1 MRKFLSIFLLLFAAT
16 AVAQPVLSVPNL
28 EDPKADL
35 SLKQYLTVWKDT
47 SGNLEARDVWIRE
60 RRSFV
65 PYSEFEWDESL
76 DGTYWIFLKYEARED
91 INPYI
96 TFNGSEAYL
105 YLRNDKGN
113 IAEYRGPT
121 TERLKARRSGSFQTD
136 VPVIQLKG
144 LASSAQFL
152 LFKVVFNT
160 SENQSVLTVKYS
172 TQSFE
177 MLDLIAGQQ
186 SAYYAF
192 VGILMAFF
200 LYNIFFLVVT
210 GESSNVFF
218 LVYVFAAIILLY
230 QLFQTD
236 VLFQSVEGKFEWAAV
251 LNRFL
256 TLVLVVSFGSFTTT
270 YMNLKKEA
278 PQIRQIIL
286 GLLAVF
292 VLNFVLWFFQPRYEE
307 TTRNFNVLISLV
319 LFFCA
324 ALAATRIYLKG
335 VKHLRYVMLSF
346 VVLFIC
352 LCLFGLDFFGV
363 IETNFNFFF
372 TGITAQIF
380 LFSLS
385 FADRFNLEK
394 AKRLTV
400 LSEQNVLLENRV
412 RERTREIQ
420 EEQEKS
426 EKLLLNILPKQTADE
441 LKSEGKALAHLYPNC
456 TVLFSDFVDFTKI
469 AEKLEPQKLVDLIDQ
484 CFRGFDEI
492 IDQYPVEKIKTIGD
506 AYMCVSGLPESNNE
520 HAQVM
525 VSVAL
530 DMVEFLERLRRDR
543 EAKGLPYFEGR
554 FGLSSGSVVAGV
566 VGTKKFQYDIWSDT
580 VNTAARMEQ
589 NSMKGGVNI
598 SETTYQLVKENK
610 FLKFETRG
618 SLHVKNK
625 GEMSMY
631 FVTRSSQ

>member
-1 MRKFLSIFLLLFAAT
+1 MIKLLSIFLLLFAAT

-278 PQIRQIIL
+278 PQIRQVIL

-352 LCLFGLDFFGV
+352 LCMFGLDFFGV

-400 LSEQNVLLENRV
+400 LSEQNLLLENRV

-469 AEKLEPQKLVDLIDQ
+469 AEKLKPQKLVDLIDQ

>member
-1 MRKFLSIFLLLFAAT
+1 MKKILFIFLFTYAAGL
-16 AVAQPVLSVPNL
+16 AAQPVLSVPNL

-35 SLKQYLTVWKDT
+35 SIKEYFTIWKDT
-47 SGNLEARDVWIRE
+47 TGKMQARDVWIRE
-60 RRSFV
+60 RSSFI
-65 PYSEFEWDESL
+65 PFSDFEWDVPL
-76 DGTYWIFLKYEARED
+76 DGIYWAFLKYEPDAE

-96 TFNGSEAYL
+96 TFNGSQAYL
-105 YLRNDKGN
+105 YLRNDIGN
-113 IAEYRGPT
+113 IVEYRGPT
-121 TERLKARRSGSFQTD
+121 TERLKARRSGSFETD

-144 LASSAQFL
+144 FPNTSQFL
-152 LFKVVFNT
+152 LFKISFKA
-160 SENQSVLTVKYS
+160 SEKMEVLNAKYS

-192 VGILMAFF
+192 VGILIAFF

-210 GESSNVFF
+210 RESSNVFF
-218 LVYVFAAIILLY
+218 LVYVFAAILLLY

-236 VLFQSVEGKFEWAAV
+236 VLFQSVEGKFVWSAV

-256 TLVLVVSFGSFTTT
+256 ILVLVISFGSFTTT

-278 PQIRQIIL
+278 PQIRQVIL
-286 GLLAVF
+286 GLLGVF
-292 VLNFVLWFFQPRYEE
+292 VLNFVFWFIEPRYEE

-324 ALAATRIYLKG
+324 ALAATRIYFKG
-335 VKHLRYVMLSF
+335 VKHLRYVMFSF

-352 LCLFGLDFFGV
+352 LCLFGLDFFGA

-394 AKRLTV
+394 AKRLDV

-412 RERTREIQ
+412 LERTREIQ

-426 EKLLLNILPKQTADE
+426 EKLLLNILPKKTAEE
-441 LKSEGKALAHLYPNC
+441 LKSEGKALAHLYSNC

-469 AEKLEPQKLVDLIDQ
+469 SEKLEPQKLVDLIDE
-484 CFRGFDEI
+484 CFSGFDQI
-492 IDQYPVEKIKTIGD
+492 VDNYPIEKIKTIGD
-506 AYMCVSGLPESNNE
+506 AYMCVSGLPESNSN

-525 VSVAL
+525 VSAAL
-530 DMVEFLERLRRDR
+530 DMAEFLRDLRHDR
-543 EAKGLPYFEGR
+543 EAKGLPFFEGR

-589 NSMKGGVNI
+589 NSRRGAVNI
-598 SETTYQLVKENK
+598 SDTTYQLVKGINALE
-610 FLKFETRG
+610 FETRG
-618 SLHVKNK
+618 SIKVKNK
-625 GEMSMY
+625 GQMSMY
-631 FVTRSSQ
+631 FVTRGSQ

>member
-144 LASSAQFL
+144 LARSAQFL

-278 PQIRQIIL
+278 PQIRQVIL